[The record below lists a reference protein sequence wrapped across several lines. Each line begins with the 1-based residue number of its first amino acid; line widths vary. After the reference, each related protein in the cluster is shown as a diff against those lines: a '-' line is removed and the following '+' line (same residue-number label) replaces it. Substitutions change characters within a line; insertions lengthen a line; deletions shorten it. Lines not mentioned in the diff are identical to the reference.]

1 MIKKI
6 LILIF
11 ISQLLVACGF
21 TPTYKVLDSDK
32 SINTYYE
39 IEPNS
44 SYFARQALSTQIQN
58 TDKNDVEFITKVKVS
73 ERESAVNVE
82 SSGSVDE
89 YKIDVLLNFEI
100 FRKEDGLLIYSS
112 QSRGFANYDV
122 SDSEY
127 TNSLV
132 KKEALEI
139 ALTEAIQLMHIIVQS
154 KISE

>member
-1 MIKKI
+1 M
-6 LILIF
+6 
-11 ISQLLVACGF
+11 
-21 TPTYKVLDSDK
+21 
-32 SINTYYE
+32 
-39 IEPNS
+39 
-44 SYFARQALSTQIQN
+44 
-58 TDKNDVEFITKVKVS
+58 
-73 ERESAVNVE
+73 
-82 SSGSVDE
+82 
-89 YKIDVLLNFEI
+89 NFEI

-132 KKEALEI
+132 KNEALEI